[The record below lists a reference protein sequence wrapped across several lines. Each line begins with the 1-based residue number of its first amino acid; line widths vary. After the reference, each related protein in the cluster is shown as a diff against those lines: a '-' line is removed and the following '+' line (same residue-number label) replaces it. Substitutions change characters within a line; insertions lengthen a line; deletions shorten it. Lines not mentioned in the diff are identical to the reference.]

1 MFNFVV
7 FVQGSSP
14 QFSFTNLRQ
23 MKFPFVFRWKSRSW
37 SSLNTKLHSFI
48 FRIYAVSLFVC
59 CVFMRLWMPRSF
71 CCALCRMKWSI
82 NKKILSR
89 RAFEDVILFCRVCHA
104 HEFLTVAV
112 VNSNKYGNGA
122 NWIDWCA
129 IEEIVG
135 ILSRIVRLTPKRSIE
150 ITVNHFILIMRRT
163 YWRNFCTMT
172 DIIKYYSQ
180 HAFWFYNY

>member
-1 MFNFVV
+1 MTFPLYSDEKVDLEIHCTLSYTVSYSEFMPCRLLLVV
-7 FVQGSSP
+7 SSWRRRR
-14 QFSFTNLRQ
+14 RQ
-23 MKFPFVFRWKSRSW
+23 KKSLYKS
-37 SSLNTKLHSFI
+37 
-48 FRIYAVSLFVC
+48 VSLDAAKFLF
-59 CVFMRLWMPRSF
+59 CVVSYEVV
-71 CCALCRMKWSI
+71 
-82 NKKILSR
+82 NQQKISSR
-89 RAFEDVILFCRVCHA
+89 RAFEDVIIFCRVCHA
-104 HEFLTVAV
+104 HEFLTVAM

-163 YWRNFCTMT
+163 YWRNFCTMN
-172 DIIKYYSQ
+172 DIIMKYYSP